1 MLTKEQI
8 NTLFTF
14 CEKHSVRHYDVQVE
28 LVDHLANAIE
38 DRMQA
43 DKDLSFEAALKKVY
57 DDFGVMGFG
66 RMVSSRSLALETQYS
81 RQRNKLFLSYFSWP
95 KIGMTALVISV
106 LIVTAQYFS
115 GPVRFY
121 VTGCI
126 QVAVFLYEMFSVGY
140 AFRLRGAQSRKLV
153 ITDAVIG
160 LPLVAGF
167 FFSFALVQTAVFFHD
182 IDYCTPLRYVMWNIS
197 WLLYFVITKGYL
209 QTVRKVFSTAATQF
223 PAAFAKR

>member
-38 DRMQA
+38 DRMRSG
-43 DKDLSFEAALKKVY
+43 KDLSFEAALKKVY
-57 DDFGVMGFG
+57 DGFGAMGFG

-81 RQRNKLFLSYFSWP
+81 RQRNKLFLSWFSWP
-95 KIGMTALVISV
+95 KIGMTVLVISV

-126 QVAVFLYEMFSVGY
+126 QVAVFLYELFCMGAAV
-140 AFRLRGAQSRKLV
+140 RLRRSQSKKLV
-153 ITDAVIG
+153 STDVVVG
-160 LPLVAGF
+160 MPVAIGF
-167 FFSFALVQTAVFFHD
+167 FFSFMLTQTIVFEHD
-182 IDYCTPLRYVMWNIS
+182 IDYCTPIRYVLLNIFS
-197 WLLYFVITKGYL
+197 LLLFVIAKGYL
-209 QTVRKVFSTAATQF
+209 QTLRQVFSTAVTQF
-223 PAAFAKR
+223 PAAFVKN